1 VISWFFEN
9 DGGRTVELQDQEARM
24 FIFSRP
30 FAAVAAGL
38 GTALLVVAGDAL
50 CQRAL
55 TPAPGPSGSAMHH
68 VVHTPVTCNR
78 DEPCGIVRAGS

>member
-1 VISWFFEN
+1 
-9 DGGRTVELQDQEARM
+9 M

-50 CQRAL
+50 CQSYL
-55 TPAPGPSGSAMHH
+55 TPAPEPSGSAMHDT
-68 VVHTPVTCNR
+68 VHIPVTCNQ